1 MSDAAALV
9 VDEAMIGRASGC
21 DQPTDRQCRIAP
33 HVGDLKFGFRFRD
46 VECPAAEQR
55 LQPVANTE
63 RQSPDTDVTIW
74 NRSAFM
80 WARSASDSAALGA
93 AWLQVTAVDQ
103 RLTPIAQKSRVR
115 RIQTRTSNSGR
126 GQTDRIVSG

>member
-1 MSDAAALV
+1 MGDAAALV

-21 DQPTDRQCRIAP
+21 DQPTDRQRRIAP

-63 RQSPDTDVTIW
+63 RQSPDGRD
-74 NRSAFM
+74 NLEL
-80 WARSASDSAALGA
+80 LG
-93 AWLQVTAVDQ
+93 LHVGPQ
-103 RLTPIAQKSRVR
+103 RLGQRQRWR
-115 RIQTRTSNSGR
+115 RLATGNR
-126 GQTDRIVSG
+126 G